1 MELKKTKIEEINELA
16 KKIAKDKRVKA
27 VYLFGSYANG
37 KTHIHSDIDLCVFS
51 DDEDY
56 LAGYGSEKID
66 VSMFAM
72 LPIQIRFRVLK
83 EGIPL
88 VVKDKNFVDKL
99 KIKTLREYIDF
110 RPLMVKFYREKLG
123 CTI

>member
-1 MELKKTKIEEINELA
+1 M
-16 KKIAKDKRVKA
+16 
-27 VYLFGSYANG
+27 
-37 KTHIHSDIDLCVFS
+37 CVFS